1 MRCSD
6 WTSTPC
12 AQAPDC
18 ARHMTLRTRVSNARD
33 LILGRTQRHKN
44 ASHIVSGGMSRPI
57 IDRSLGPTA
66 SSTLRRYAHPRH
78 IRERQ
83 TGLWVWNE
91 RFPDR
96 SCRGRRLRRATR
108 HRWSR
113 GGKRRF
119 GRKAVH
125 DENASPPRHK
135 RPQLPDGQSTRLK
148 HAGFGGISLQLPIG
162 SVQSPANRPARF
174 LAEPSGPG
182 YLPDV
187 DQGIQ
192 IELGTVG
199 EDREHV
205 LRLIGA
211 LTVNTVPSAHDRFQ
225 QVEPRDHSLTVDI
238 GEVSRM
244 DTAGAWLLTDL
255 EARLAKSGVEM
266 ELRNVTADASQLLE
280 SVRRARPE
288 REHVPARPRG
298 FAAYLE
304 TTGRAVA
311 AGSVFLVE
319 LLGYLGLFIARL
331 GHVIRHP
338 GQFRFTALVA
348 HAEDVGFRAV
358 PIVALMAFLIG
369 VVLAFQGSAQLQ
381 QFGAEVFVV
390 DLIAISIL
398 RELGILLTA
407 IIVAGRTASAFTAA
421 IGSMKMREEIDA
433 MRTLGLD
440 PATVLFVPRILALVL
455 MLPIL
460 GLIANVMGL
469 LGGALMAWI
478 DLGISPAMFRT
489 RLIEGTDISHV
500 FVGLVKAP
508 VFALI
513 IGVVGCHAG
522 MRVKGNAESLG
533 RMTSSAVVTAI
544 FSVIV
549 ADALFSIFFAEI
561 GL

>member
-1 MRCSD
+1 
-6 WTSTPC
+6 
-12 AQAPDC
+12 
-18 ARHMTLRTRVSNARD
+18 
-33 LILGRTQRHKN
+33 
-44 ASHIVSGGMSRPI
+44 
-57 IDRSLGPTA
+57 
-66 SSTLRRYAHPRH
+66 
-78 IRERQ
+78 
-83 TGLWVWNE
+83 
-91 RFPDR
+91 
-96 SCRGRRLRRATR
+96 
-108 HRWSR
+108 
-113 GGKRRF
+113 
-119 GRKAVH
+119 
-125 DENASPPRHK
+125 
-135 RPQLPDGQSTRLK
+135 
-148 HAGFGGISLQLPIG
+148 
-162 SVQSPANRPARF
+162 
-174 LAEPSGPG
+174 
-182 YLPDV
+182 V

-266 ELRNVTADASQLLE
+266 ELRNATADASQLLE

-288 REHVPARPRG
+288 REDVPARPRG